1 MGSIMLP
8 SNSFPA
14 IFFFAFS
21 MAIGAVL
28 SPGPVTTALISQS
41 PRLGWTTGPLISTGH
56 ALTELLMAGMITF
69 GLSTFLSQPTLQTA
83 IALLGG
89 ALLLWMGAGFV
100 FSGIKGKYHLPT
112 QEEKEATQPMSRRQ
126 VLTMGI
132 LTTISNP
139 FWYAWWITVASVY
152 LLDAKEMGMLPV
164 IAFYLGHISVDY
176 LWNTLLSTVIG
187 SGGKLF
193 SNRVYNILMAI
204 CGSYLLYLGVQFLM
218 VGIRGIQD

>member
-1 MGSIMLP
+1 MYGIMLP
-8 SNSFPA
+8 SASIPA

-41 PRLGWTTGPLISTGH
+41 PRLGWITGPLVSTGH
-56 ALTELLMAGMITF
+56 ALTELVMAGLITF
-69 GLSTFLSQPTLQTA
+69 GLSGFLSQPALQIA

-100 FSGIKGKYHLPT
+100 RNGVKGKYHLPT
-112 QEEKEATQPMSRRQ
+112 QEEKEATKPMSRKQ
-126 VLTMGI
+126 VLGMGV

-152 LLDAKEMGMLPV
+152 LLDAREMGMLPV
-164 IAFYLGHISVDY
+164 LAFYFGHISVDY

-193 SNRVYNILMAI
+193 SNRVYNILMAV
-204 CGSYLLYLGVQFLM
+204 CGSYLLYLGVQFLLTGFT
-218 VGIRGIQD
+218 GIKG

>member
-1 MGSIMLP
+1 MLP
-8 SNSFPA
+8 SNTFTA
-14 IFFFAFS
+14 IFFFSFS

-41 PRLGWTTGPLISTGH
+41 PRLGWITGPLVSTGH
-56 ALTELLMAGMITF
+56 AVTELLMAGLITF
-69 GLSTFLSQPTLQTA
+69 GFSTFLSQPSLQTA

-89 ALLLWMGAGFV
+89 VLLLWMGAGFV
-100 FSGIKGKYHLPT
+100 LRGVKGKYHLPT
-112 QEEKEATQPMSRRQ
+112 EEEKEDVGPMSRGQ
-126 VLTMGI
+126 ALTMGV

-152 LLDAKEMGMLPV
+152 LLEAKGMGILPV
-164 IAFYLGHISVDY
+164 VAFYLGHVSVDY

-193 SNRVYNILMAI
+193 SNRVYNILMAV
-204 CGSYLLYLGVQFLM
+204 CGSYLVYLGVQFLL
-218 VGIRGIQD
+218 VGIKSIQG

>member
-1 MGSIMLP
+1 MLP
-8 SNSFPA
+8 SNSFIA

-41 PRLGWTTGPLISTGH
+41 PRLGWITGPLVSLGH
-56 ALTELLMAGMITF
+56 ALTELVMAGMIVF
-69 GLSTFLSQPTLQTA
+69 GLAPFLSQPTLQTT

-89 ALLLWMGAGFV
+89 VLLLWMGGGFILR
-100 FSGIKGKYHLPT
+100 GIKGKYSLPT
-112 QEEKEATQPMSRRQ
+112 EEEKQTTQPMNRAQ
-126 VLTMGI
+126 VLSMGV

-139 FWYAWWITVASVY
+139 FWYAWWITVAAIY
-152 LLDAKEMGMLPV
+152 LLDAKTMGMLPV
-164 IAFYLGHISVDY
+164 IAFYLGHVSVDF
-176 LWNTLLSTVIG
+176 LWNSLLSTIVS

-218 VGIRGIQD
+218 VGIQGIQS

>member
-1 MGSIMLP
+1 MLP
-8 SNSFPA
+8 SNSFTA

-41 PRLGWTTGPLISTGH
+41 PRLGWITGPLVSLGH
-56 ALTELLMAGMITF
+56 ALTELVMAGMIVF
-69 GLSTFLSQPTLQTA
+69 GLAPFLSQPTLQTT

-89 ALLLWMGAGFV
+89 VLLLWMGGGFILR
-100 FSGIKGKYHLPT
+100 GIKGKYSLPT
-112 QEEKEATQPMSRRQ
+112 EEEKQTTQPMSRTQ
-126 VLTMGI
+126 VLSMGV

-139 FWYAWWITVASVY
+139 FWYAWWITVAAVY
-152 LLDAKEMGMLPV
+152 LLDAKTLGMLPV
-164 IAFYLGHISVDY
+164 IAFYLGHVSVDF
-176 LWNTLLSTVIG
+176 LWNSLLSTIVSG
-187 SGGKLF
+187 GGKLF

-218 VGIRGIQD
+218 VGIQGIQS

>member
-1 MGSIMLP
+1 MYGIMLP
-8 SNSFPA
+8 SNSFAA

-41 PRLGWTTGPLISTGH
+41 PRLGWITGPLISTGH
-56 ALTELLMAGMITF
+56 AITELLMAGMITF
-69 GLSTFLSQPTLQTA
+69 GLSTFLSQPSLQTA

-89 ALLLWMGAGFV
+89 VLLLWMGAGFV
-100 FSGIKGKYHLPT
+100 LSGVKGKYHLPT
-112 QEEKEATQPMSRRQ
+112 QEEKESSKPMSRGQ
-126 VLTMGI
+126 ALTMGI

-152 LLDAKEMGMLPV
+152 LLEAKSMGILPV
-164 IAFYLGHISVDY
+164 IAFYLGHVSVDY
-176 LWNTLLSTVIG
+176 LWNTLLSTVVG

-193 SNRVYNILMAI
+193 SNRVYNILMAV
-204 CGSYLLYLGVQFLM
+204 CGSYLIYLGIQFLL
-218 VGIRGIQD
+218 VGIKGIQG